1 MSHYVIFSDD
11 VDIEMSTGSIRLILK
26 YLKEHA
32 GADKRLS
39 PLVGEKEYDWNSSL
53 KVIPIADL
61 DVEGKLLLVQHLEN
75 FLQNLSE
82 ISSKWERP
90 EYQTTFRED
99 LKAVLANLT

>member
-1 MSHYVIFSDD
+1 MGHYVIFSDD

-53 KVIPIADL
+53 KVIPVADL
-61 DVEGKLLLVQHLEN
+61 DAEGKSLLVGHLEN
-75 FLQNLSE
+75 LLRNLPE
-82 ISSKWERP
+82 IASTWERP

-99 LKAVLANLT
+99 LKAILEHLA